1 MYPSDLG
8 GVSLRLGRAGGEL
21 QTRSCPITILSSSET
36 PPRAADNQLPN
47 RDAFKMAKHIHVKAM
62 LPDEDEK
69 RVEAAKTAR
78 LRAFRIAKE
87 AADRDATN
95 REIAAAPPRSR
106 GRQPNHPTSRVS

>member
-1 MYPSDLG
+1 M
-8 GVSLRLGRAGGEL
+8 
-21 QTRSCPITILSSSET
+21 
-36 PPRAADNQLPN
+36 PN

-95 REIAAAPPRSR
+95 REIAAASPRSR